1 MVAQGVCGESSG
13 AKPFFN
19 RDGSYNALRELTMG
33 NQSMGKR
40 NSEESHSSPES
51 PGNANDKT
59 LGMDERVTRR
69 DFLNSTLLASG
80 GALLAPLAP
89 AQLLRAHSAERLHP
103 AVVAD
108 DWTGYG
114 GVGDYANSNGN
125 TSAIVEAGHQIRDGV
140 FNSLPDN
147 AIDTAETYD
156 CVVVGGGISG
166 LAAALIFRQ
175 LAGAGRTCL
184 VIDNHPIFGGEAKL
198 NEFLVDGHRLVVHQG
213 SALFPIPYP
222 FSLMARF
229 YDSIGLNAPR
239 LEYQK
244 WKGPDP
250 EIPLARTPYLG
261 VAPYGFYFGAKFG
274 APQGIW
280 LSDPWDKKLE
290 GAPIDAQTRAEL
302 LKYQT
307 SSDGNFTAPKFF
319 GDAISR
325 YLDAITLEDHLLERY
340 GIRRETLRRFSFDE
354 GGAYGLGADALSGY
368 TGYAADQLLRALDI
382 TDETGV
388 QMFPGGNSGIARL
401 IVKTLI
407 PESVP
412 GDPSL
417 ENICRNNVN
426 FAALDRAGAA
436 TRIRL
441 ESTAVW
447 VKHDGDPAKSNSVTI
462 VYTRGGGTY
471 RVKAKSVVMA
481 GGSWT
486 TKNIVR
492 DLPNEHRA
500 AYAQFYRSPCMM
512 ANVAVRNWRFL
523 YKMGISGCQWF
534 EGIGNYTQVHKL
546 ALCGA
551 DSPTIGPDS
560 PVVLTIKIL
569 FSYPGHSTEAQGH
582 MGRGELISTPFRE
595 YERQI
600 RQQFTDMFAHS
611 GFDASRDIAGIIL
624 NRWGHA
630 YLSPAPGFFFGK
642 DGGPAPSDILR
653 ATPFGRIAFAN
664 TDLSGVADHRS
675 SIIEANR
682 AVGQLLDQVL
692 A

>member
-1 MVAQGVCGESSG
+1 
-13 AKPFFN
+13 
-19 RDGSYNALRELTMG
+19 
-33 NQSMGKR
+33 MGKKKP
-40 NSEESHSSPES
+40 EISHSSPES
-51 PGNANDKT
+51 QRNANDKT
-59 LGMDERVTRR
+59 LGMDEQITRR

-80 GALLAPLAP
+80 GALLAPMAP
-89 AQLLRAHSAERLHP
+89 AELLRERGSKSSFLATTAANGSP
-103 AVVAD
+103 VTED

-114 GVGDYANSNGN
+114 GIGDYARSNGN
-125 TSAIVEAGHQIRDGV
+125 TTEVLEAGHQIRDGV
-140 FNSLPDN
+140 FNRLPADL
-147 AIDTAETYD
+147 IDTGETYD

-175 LAGAGRTCL
+175 LAVGKTCL
-184 VIDNHPIFGGEAKL
+184 VIDNHPIFGGEAKS
-198 NEFLVDGHRLVVHQG
+198 NEFLVDGRRLVAHQG

-222 FSLMARF
+222 FSLIARF
-229 YDSIGLNAPR
+229 YDSIGLKAPR

-244 WKGPDP
+244 WEGPDP

-280 LSDPWDKKLE
+280 LNDPWGKKLE
-290 GAPIDAQTRAEL
+290 GAPIDAQTREEL
-302 LKYQT
+302 LKYQN
-307 SSDGNFTAPKFF
+307 SNDNGFIAPKFS

-325 YLDAITLEDHLLERY
+325 YLDAITLEDHLIEQY

-368 TGYAADQLLRALDI
+368 TAYAADQILRALDI
-382 TDETGV
+382 SDETGV

-401 IVKTLI
+401 IVRTLI
-407 PESVP
+407 PESIS
-412 GDPSL
+412 GDGSL
-417 ENICRNNVN
+417 ESICRNNLT
-426 FAALDRAGAA
+426 FAALDRAGAN

-441 ESTAVW
+441 DSTAVW
-447 VKHDGDPAKSNSVTI
+447 VKHDGDPAKSAFVTI
-462 VYTRGGGTY
+462 VYTREGKVY
-471 RVKAKSVVMA
+471 RVKARSVVMA

-492 DLPNEHRA
+492 DLPDEHRA

-512 ANVAVRNWRFL
+512 ANVAVHNWRFL
-523 YKMGISGCQWF
+523 YKLGISGCQWF
-534 EGIGNYTQVHKL
+534 EGLGNYTQVHKL
-546 ALCGA
+546 ALCGT

-560 PVVLTIKIL
+560 PVVLTIKVL
-569 FSYPGHSTEAQGH
+569 FSNPGHSTEEQGH
-582 MGRGELISTPFRE
+582 MGRGQLITTPFRE

-600 RQQFTDMFAHS
+600 RQQFSDMFAHA

-642 DGGPAPSDILR
+642 DGNPAPSDVLR
-653 ATPFGRIAFAN
+653 AAPFGRIGFAN